1 MAKATTVRFTDE
13 MFARLDQASARTGLP
28 VNSIVVAAC
37 LEWMQRHTP
46 VAGGETGTVQLA
58 QFRPP
63 LSAVAPRWAT
73 LNRAVKLAIAKRVSP
88 GTYPFERFT
97 DHAKELLTIAQ
108 REAEQSGHS
117 YIGTE
122 HLLLACF
129 GNAEFSAA
137 KILDQL
143 CIEQAAARSAVE
155 AALDARRP
163 MLRRQIIPTARVKK
177 VIEIAFNLSGAMG
190 DELVGTHHVLL
201 ALAAEGEGIAAHVL
215 KDLGATKDRIQA
227 EVGQLSDPEA

>member
-1 MAKATTVRFTDE
+1 

-46 VAGGETGTVQLA
+46 VAGGEAGAVQMA
-58 QFRPP
+58 QFRGPMMP
-63 LSAVAPRWAT
+63 VAPRWAT

-88 GTYPFERFT
+88 GMYPFERFT

-122 HLLLACF
+122 HLLLACY
-129 GNAEFSAA
+129 GNAEFLAA

-143 CIEQAAARSAVE
+143 CIEQAAVRSAIDVAIGSKKAE
-155 AALDARRP
+155 
-163 MLRRQIIPTARVKK
+163 LRKQIIPTARVKK
-177 VIEIAFNLSGAMG
+177 VIEIAFKLSASLG
-190 DELVGTHHVLL
+190 DEFVGTHHVLL
-201 ALAAEGEGIAAHVL
+201 ALAAEGEGIAAHAL
-215 KDLGATKDRIQA
+215 KDLGATKDRIQTLVA
-227 EVGQLSDPEA
+227 ELSEPEA